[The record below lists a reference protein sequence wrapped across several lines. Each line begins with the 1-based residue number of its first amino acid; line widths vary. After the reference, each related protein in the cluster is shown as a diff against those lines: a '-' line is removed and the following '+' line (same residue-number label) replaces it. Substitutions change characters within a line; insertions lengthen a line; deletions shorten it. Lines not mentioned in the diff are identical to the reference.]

1 MANKVISS
9 SEIMLQYQN
18 KVKECEEIKAFYEKR
33 IAELREELRKVQKRQ
48 ISLGQDNSE
57 ITKHI
62 IRLSATGFNIKNIYD
77 ILTKQLNI
85 DVDVERIKLVVDTI
99 DNLPENLYKYY
110 LQCKK
115 EFKDKTIMDK
125 NFFSSVIYKKYQLL
139 ENAISLQL
147 QRAQENEDEK
157 QITNCVQQLKSIY
170 DSMSQCYS
178 KNGINVDNEQT
189 LEDLMEGYS
198 TKPIDISSSNSGE
211 NTNISEAF
219 SKIKEVG

>member
-1 MANKVISS
+1 MTPN
-9 SEIMLQYQN
+9 EIMLQYQA
-18 KVKECEEIKAFYEKR
+18 KVKECEELKLFYEKR
-33 IAELREELRKVQKRQ
+33 IAELKEENRKLQKRQ
-48 ISLGQDNSE
+48 ISLGQDKTE

-77 ILTKQLNI
+77 ILTQQLNI
-85 DVDVERIKLVVDTI
+85 DVDVERIKIVVDTI
-99 DNLPENLYKYY
+99 DNLPEDLYKYY

-147 QRAQENEDEK
+147 QRAQEQFDEK
-157 QITNCVQQLKSIY
+157 QITSCVQQLKSIY

-198 TKPIDISSSNSGE
+198 TKPNIDMPVDNGKDI
-211 NTNISEAF
+211 NISKTF
-219 SKIKEVG
+219 LQIKEVG

>member
-1 MANKVISS
+1 
-9 SEIMLQYQN
+9 MLQYQA
-18 KVKECEEIKAFYEKR
+18 KVKECEELKLLYEKR
-33 IAELREELRKVQKRQ
+33 IAELKEENRKLQKRQ
-48 ISLGQDNSE
+48 ISLGQDKTE

-77 ILTKQLNI
+77 ILTQQLNI
-85 DVDVERIKLVVDTI
+85 DVDVERIKIVVDTI
-99 DNLPENLYKYY
+99 DNLPEDLYKYY

-147 QRAQENEDEK
+147 QRAQEQFDEK
-157 QITNCVQQLKSIY
+157 QITSCVQQLKSIY

-198 TKPIDISSSNSGE
+198 TKPNIDMPADNGKDI
-211 NTNISEAF
+211 NISKTF
-219 SKIKEVG
+219 LQIKEVG

>member
-85 DVDVERIKLVVDTI
+85 DVEIERIKLVVDTI

-157 QITNCVQQLKSIY
+157 QISNCVQQLKSIY

-198 TKPIDISSSNSGE
+198 TKSIDISSSNSGE

>member
-1 MANKVISS
+1 MSKIINQAD
-9 SEIMLQYQN
+9 IMLQYQN
-18 KVKECEEIKAFYEKR
+18 KVKECENLKLNYEKK
-33 IAELREELRKVQKRQ
+33 IAELNEELRKLQKKN
-48 ISLGQDNSE
+48 ISLGVNNDE
-57 ITKHI
+57 KVKHI

-77 ILTKQLNI
+77 IMTEQLAIDI
-85 DVDVERIKLVVDTI
+85 DVDEIKIVVDTI
-99 DNLPENLYKYY
+99 DNLPEGLYRYY

-139 ENAISLQL
+139 ENAVSVQL
-147 QRAQENEDEK
+147 QRAQDNYDDK
-157 QITNCVQQLKSIY
+157 QITACVNQLKLIY

-198 TKPIDISSSNSGE
+198 TKPNIDMPSTSKTTDLTSSFK
-211 NTNISEAF
+211 NIEC
-219 SKIKEVG
+219 VG

>member
-1 MANKVISS
+1 
-9 SEIMLQYQN
+9 MLQYQA
-18 KVKECEEIKAFYEKR
+18 KVKECEELKLLYEKR
-33 IAELREELRKVQKRQ
+33 IAELKEENRKLQKRQ
-48 ISLGQDNSE
+48 ISLGQDKTE

-77 ILTKQLNI
+77 ILTQQLNI
-85 DVDVERIKLVVDTI
+85 DVDVERIKIVVDTI
-99 DNLPENLYKYY
+99 DNLPEDLYKYY

-147 QRAQENEDEK
+147 QRAQEQCDEK
-157 QITNCVQQLKSIY
+157 QITSCVQQLKSIY

-198 TKPIDISSSNSGE
+198 TKPNIDMQTDNGKDI
-211 NTNISEAF
+211 NISKTF
-219 SKIKEVG
+219 LQIKEVG

>member
-99 DNLPENLYKYY
+99 DNYY
-110 LQCKK
+110 
-115 EFKDKTIMDK
+115 
-125 NFFSSVIYKKYQLL
+125 
-139 ENAISLQL
+139 
-147 QRAQENEDEK
+147 
-157 QITNCVQQLKSIY
+157 
-170 DSMSQCYS
+170 
-178 KNGINVDNEQT
+178 G
-189 LEDLMEGYS
+189 
-198 TKPIDISSSNSGE
+198 
-211 NTNISEAF
+211 
-219 SKIKEVG
+219 

>member
-1 MANKVISS
+1 
-9 SEIMLQYQN
+9 MLQYQA
-18 KVKECEEIKAFYEKR
+18 KVKECEELKLFYEKR
-33 IAELREELRKVQKRQ
+33 IAELKEENRKLQKRQ
-48 ISLGQDNSE
+48 ISLGQDKTE

-77 ILTKQLNI
+77 ILTQQLNI
-85 DVDVERIKLVVDTI
+85 DVDVERIKIVVDTI
-99 DNLPENLYKYY
+99 DNLPEDLYKYY

-147 QRAQENEDEK
+147 QRAQEQFDEK
-157 QITNCVQQLKSIY
+157 QITSCVQQLKSIY

-198 TKPIDISSSNSGE
+198 TKPNIDMPADNGKDI
-211 NTNISEAF
+211 NISKTF
-219 SKIKEVG
+219 LQIKEVG